1 MSSKPIE
8 LQIAIP
14 RTSEIGQAQLHLM
27 HKPQHDQA
35 LLAAKRME
43 QQARERK
50 KSTKVGEPSGAQV
63 HERPD
68 DGLGG
73 RPQPG
78 QEKEAD
84 GQTATKSPAVHPYK
98 GRHIDLSL

>member
-35 LLAAKRME
+35 LLAAKLME

-50 KSTKVGEPSGAQV
+50 KSTKVEQPSGQI
-63 HERPD
+63 HEHPD

-73 RPQPG
+73 RPQPS
-78 QEKEAD
+78 QEKEA
-84 GQTATKSPAVHPYK
+84 GGKTATKSQAVHPYK